1 MESARTSPFCWP
13 KGALRL
19 LPWICS
25 LPPLSLVS
33 SGDRIAVL
41 QCSNTLLGPNIHHF
55 TCDITS
61 PEAVSNAAASVRSTL
76 GHPTI
81 LINNAGIANEST
93 ILKSTDTSVERIF
106 AVNTLSHFRLVR
118 EFLPSMVTANHGTV
132 VTVASCAAVLT
143 APRIV
148 DYSCTKAAALAFHEG
163 LAGELV
169 TQYDAPK
176 VRTICVCP
184 SCVQTNMTK
193 TIEVPDKFLLPM
205 QKVETVA
212 EKVVQKILSD
222 SSGVLVIP
230 EAASWV
236 AWPLRMMP
244 MWCRS
249 SFLSICCLPPFQRFL
264 SFEII

>member
-1 MESARTSPFCWP
+1 
-13 KGALRL
+13 L

-25 LPPLSLVS
+25 LQPSSLVGP
-33 SGDRIAVL
+33 GDRIAIPC
-41 QCSNTLLGPNIHHF
+41 CSNPLSGHDIHHF

-61 PEAVSNAAASVRSTL
+61 PEAVSNTAASVRSTL

-81 LINNAGIANEST
+81 LINNAGIGTDLT
-93 ILKSTDTSVERIF
+93 ILKSTDTSVERVF
-106 AVNTLSHFRLVR
+106 AVNVLSHFRLVR
-118 EFLPSMVTANHGTV
+118 EFLPPMVTANHGTV
-132 VTVASCAAVLT
+132 VTIASCAAVLT

-163 LAGELV
+163 LAGELA

-184 SCVQTNMTK
+184 SWVQTSMTK
-193 TIEVPDKFLLPM
+193 SIEVPDKFLLPM

-212 EKVVQKILSD
+212 EKVVQKILSG

-230 EAASWV
+230 EAAGWV

-249 SFLSICCLPPFQRFL
+249 SYPRNYYLPPL
-264 SFEII
+264 SAL